1 MRERK
6 DDGDDKLTA
15 VSSKWDFL
23 GKEIPDFLK
32 SPIDIVIRFV
42 EELPFL
48 SEEKKNEFINRIKS
62 MREDKFKS

>member
-6 DDGDDKLTA
+6 DGGDDKLTA

-32 SPIDIVIRFV
+32 SPIGTVIRFV
-42 EELPFL
+42 EGLPFL
-48 SEEKKNEFINRIKS
+48 GQEQKKRLTDRIKS